1 MHDDAIDAL
10 LAQSIMYPETA
21 ITRFVDGM
29 ISCPGEIAIQII
41 DKHADSRRLGKGLM
55 FKMIRQDRYAP
66 TFFMD
71 INADVKVLTSEI
83 KFAKLI
89 HGKSPFGVFFVCP
102 D

>member
-1 MHDDAIDAL
+1 
-10 LAQSIMYPETA
+10 
-21 ITRFVDGM
+21 
-29 ISCPGEIAIQII
+29 
-41 DKHADSRRLGKGLM
+41 
-55 FKMIRQDRYAP
+55 
-66 TFFMD
+66 MD